1 MGKDKSLG
9 DRMKEY
15 ESCYGF
21 KIPNRSYVIIR
32 LDGKGFSKYT
42 KAFDK
47 PFDDLLSISPSLQ
60 EPFNEYNFYL
70 PLSPSF
76 STSANE
82 ILNENSL
89 SKQSNSWVLI

>member
-1 MGKDKSLG
+1 MISEDFNSNSSSHNNLSSFYS
-9 DRMKEY
+9 DHLA
-15 ESCYGF
+15 
-21 KIPNRSYVIIR
+21 SYY
-32 LDGKGFSKYT
+32 ST
-42 KAFDK
+42 
-47 PFDDLLSISPSLQ
+47 FDDLLSISPSLQ